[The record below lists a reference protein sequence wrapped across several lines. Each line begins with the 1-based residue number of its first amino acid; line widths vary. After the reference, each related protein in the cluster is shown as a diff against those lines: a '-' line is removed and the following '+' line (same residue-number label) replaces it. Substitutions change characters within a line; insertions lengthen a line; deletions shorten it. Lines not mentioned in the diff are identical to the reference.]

1 MARLAVAVLG
11 GVLGSLIPGVG
22 WSIGF
27 LVGNVIGGVLFPPK
41 GPDGP
46 RLQNLDVLSSA
57 YGQFI
62 NQGFG
67 TVRVPGNMI
76 WGRPIKETK
85 HKAGKGGMMG
95 GGGGSG
101 TTYTYS
107 WTGAIAVG
115 RGPIIDITR
124 IWADTKLV
132 YDKRGTT
139 SQSAVTKKKSFKF
152 RVYKGTETQLPDP
165 AIEAT
170 VGAANTTAHRG
181 MAYVLFDD
189 IQLAD
194 FGNRVPSFTFEVCF
208 SGTIA
213 QTVHVPTVISGGA
226 LSGGEQNDWIG
237 VDWDRDRF
245 FTIREGSPSGLR
257 QYNMRTMVE
266 TRQQNFSSIAGPLAC
281 DPDYGF
287 IHMNADGGNSKPVL
301 RVDPDGLV
309 TTDTFG
315 VSNSELQN
323 KMTSWVALGDIDFV
337 RILTLEGTQVYP
349 VTCSQFD
356 DVGVL
361 GPNPPFNMDYIWGS
375 VDGTGM
381 TVDEARCRICAGP
394 PGAGSANAW
403 VLGHGSY
410 GAASA
415 TPWQIYQLN
424 VGASASV
431 GINPDTG
438 ENLMVRFTSIGTI
451 SPSDIHPTWGEFSDV
466 GQFIFDEQD
475 STLIF
480 GVTGGPTGGP
490 YSSFLVKWNKND
502 GEFGMVW
509 RAAVDSILN
518 FNGGHNQSRLRT
530 GKYAYIEGSILYEV
544 DTIRGIVTTSNL
556 TGTVAGN
563 GAQVYDCE
571 RDAILMFAT
580 ISSVA
585 KPIMILL
592 SRAANTAYGAGLIIQ
607 DFCTQAGLDVT
618 TDVDVSGVTDNVRG
632 YLLNQPSSARSA
644 IEPLGFAF
652 LFDGVEIDYKI
663 RFIKRGQAT
672 AVSLTEDDL
681 VRLDDETG
689 RVIDETRQQELELPI
704 SVSIIYLDYEK
715 DYQQNVAKVS
725 RISLPTPAMYSKN
738 ESTTTLPMVM
748 VPDEAKKLADRA
760 LWSAWTERV
769 QHKYRLSWEHI
780 KYDPSDVVEITLS
793 NGVLLRDRISK
804 GDIGGDFSLEW
815 ESVSERSVQYT
826 TTIPAD
832 GGQGFNPQTP
842 PGSAASRFFLF
853 DTPYIRDQDYVGA
866 TSSVLHVAG
875 SDYGGDSW
883 PGMIVSKSNDGS
895 AYTPASTLTSEAT
908 WGVVTAAIGDT
919 ALPFQWDTVNTIT
932 VSMVQG
938 ADNLSSC
945 TRVEALNGQ
954 NWAIILNETTNVVEV
969 VTFTT
974 VTQNLDGTYT
984 LSDIRRGLRG
994 TEVYTSGHV
1003 AGEIFVLLSADT
1015 FDQIKMGL
1023 DELNVNRH
1031 FLGIPVGD
1039 LEEAGIH
1046 KVLATTGRDLKPWAP
1061 HNVKATVSGSDI
1073 VISYDRRTRFGGG
1086 MVDGTGDVPLFETT
1100 ESYDIDIYNAAG
1112 DTVLRTLTATS
1123 ESVTYL
1129 AADISTDFGST
1140 PATLNVAVYQISSI
1154 VDRGFGEL
1162 VNVEVL

>member
-1 MARLAVAVLG
+1 MARLAVAVVG
-11 GVLGSLIPGVG
+11 GIIGSLIPGIG

-41 GPDGP
+41 GPEGP

-76 WGRPIKETK
+76 WGLPIKETK

-139 SQSAVTKKKSFKF
+139 SQSAVTKKKSFRF

-165 AIEAT
+165 AIEKD
-170 VGAANTTAHRG
+170 VGAANATAHRG

-226 LSGGEQNDWIG
+226 LTGGEQNNYIG

-245 FTIREGSPSGLR
+245 FTIREGSPSGVR
-257 QYNMRTMVE
+257 KYNMRTMTEV
-266 TRQQNFSSIAGPLAC
+266 QQQTFASISTPIVC
-281 DPDYGF
+281 DPDYGVVF
-287 IHMNADGGNSKPVL
+287 MNADGGNSKPIL

-309 TTDTFG
+309 TTETFG
-315 VSNSELQN
+315 VSNSNLDNE
-323 KMTSWVALGDIDFV
+323 MTSFVTLGDMDFV
-337 RILTLEGTQVYP
+337 RTINLTGLDTYLI
-349 VTCSQFD
+349 TCSIFN

-361 GPNPPFNMDYIWGS
+361 GPGAGANLEYVWGS
-375 VDGTGM
+375 LNGTGQK
-381 TVDEARCRICAGP
+381 VAEDRCRVVGGP
-394 PGAGSANAW
+394 PGQGSANAW
-403 VLGHGSY
+403 VLGH
-410 GAASA
+410 ASFGPPSA
-415 TPWQIYQLN
+415 DPWTIYQLN
-424 VGASASV
+424 VSASAFV
-431 GINPDTG
+431 GVNEITG
-438 ENLMVRFTSIGTI
+438 ENLMVRFPVAGVIN
-451 SPSDIHPTWGEFSDV
+451 PSDINPTWGEFSAV
-466 GQFIFDEQD
+466 GQYVFDEQD
-475 STLIF
+475 STLII
-480 GVTGGPTGGP
+480 GISGGPTGGP
-490 YSSFLVKWNKND
+490 YNSYIVKWDKSEDN
-502 GEFGMVW
+502 FGLVW
-509 RAAVDSILN
+509 KVEVENILN
-518 FNGGHNQSRLRT
+518 VTNSHNQSRLRT
-530 GKYAYIEGSILYEV
+530 GKYAYIEGGDLYEI
-544 DTIRGIVTTSNL
+544 DTIRGIVVKTDL
-556 TGTVAGN
+556 TGIVSEN

-571 RDAILMFAT
+571 RDAILTFAT
-580 ISSVA
+580 VSGTP
-585 KPIMILL
+585 KPIMVLL
-592 SRAANTAYGAGLIIQ
+592 SRAANTSYGAGAIIE
-607 DFCTQAGLDVT
+607 DFCAQTGLDPATDIDVT
-618 TDVDVSGVTDNVRG
+618 GVTDNVRG
-632 YLLNQPSSARSA
+632 YLLNQQSTARA
-644 IEPLGFAF
+644 CIEPLGFAF

-663 RFIKRGQAT
+663 RFIKRGQTVA
-672 AVSLTEDDL
+672 ASLTEDDL
-681 VRLDDETG
+681 VRIDDETG

-715 DYQQNVAKVS
+715 DYQQNVAKTS

-738 ESTTTLPMVM
+738 ESTTTLPMVL
-748 VPDEAKKLADRA
+748 VPEEAKRLADRA

-769 QHKYRLSWEHI
+769 QHKYRISWRYI
-780 KYDPSDVVEITLS
+780 KYDPSDVIQITLS
-793 NGVLLRDRISK
+793 NGVVLRDRLTR
-804 GDIGGDFSLEW
+804 GDIGADFSLEW

-826 TTIPAD
+826 STIVAD
-832 GGQGFNPQTP
+832 GGQGFNPQEP
-842 PGSAASRFFLF
+842 PGLAASRYFLF
-853 DTPYIRDQDYVGA
+853 DMPYVRDQDYAGA
-866 TSSVLHVAG
+866 TSTVIHVSG
-875 SDYGGDSW
+875 SNYGGDTW

-895 AYTPASTLTSEAT
+895 AYTPAATLTSQAT
-908 WGVVTAAIGDT
+908 WGVITTVVGDT
-919 ALPFQWDTVNTIT
+919 DLPFQFDTVNTIT

-945 TRVEALNGQ
+945 TREEALNGQ
-954 NWAIILNETTNVVEV
+954 NWSVILNENTGVVEV

-984 LSDIRRGLRG
+984 LSDLRRGLRG
-994 TEVYTSGHV
+994 TEVYTGGHS
-1003 AGEIFVLLSADT
+1003 AGEIFVMLDEAT
-1015 FDQIKMGL
+1015 FDLIRMGL
-1023 DELNVNRH
+1023 DELNITRN
-1031 FLGIPVGD
+1031 FLGIAVGD

-1046 KVLATTGRDLKPWAP
+1046 KTLATTGRDLKPWAP
-1061 HNVKATVSGSDI
+1061 HNVTATISGSDI
-1073 VISYDRRTRFGGG
+1073 VIGYDRRTRFGGN
-1086 MVDGTGDVPLFETT
+1086 MVDGTGDVPLFEAT
-1100 ESYDIDIYNAAG
+1100 EEYEIDIYNALG
-1112 DTVLRTLTATS
+1112 TVVLRTLTATS

-1129 AADISTDFGST
+1129 AADITTDFGSI
-1140 PATLNVAVYQISSI
+1140 PATLNVAVYQISAT

-1162 VNVEVL
+1162 INVEVL